1 MPHALGD
8 TEGMRSSRSARSL
21 LPLVLAAVLA
31 TTACAG
37 GTSPGAEPTPTSTD
51 VVGQGTVIQAA
62 DDQAQLCLGAVL
74 ESYPPQCT
82 GVPLVGWDWGTVD
95 GQETAAGTTW
105 GTYAVW
111 GVWDGTTLTVSGA
124 IQLALYDPLPIQDPL
139 LDPANA
145 GTADE
150 GTLAGVLGRISDEV
164 PVEVYG
170 ARIDNGYVFVDVL
183 HDDGTVQAWA
193 DQEHGAGVVA
203 VRSLL
208 RDTSE

>member
-1 MPHALGD
+1 
-8 TEGMRSSRSARSL
+8 MRGRNVTGCR
-21 LPLVLAAVLA
+21 
-31 TTACAG
+31 
-37 GTSPGAEPTPTSTD
+37 PTPTSSD

-62 DDQAQLCLGAVL
+62 GAGAQLCLGPIA

-82 GVPLVGWDWGTVD
+82 GVPLLGWDWATVD

-111 GVWDGTTLTVSGA
+111 GVWDGTTLAVSGA
-124 IQLALYDPLPIQDPL
+124 IQLALYDPLPVQDPL

-150 GTLAGVLGRISDEV
+150 ATLAGVLDRISDEA

-170 ARIDNGYVFVDVL
+170 ARIENGYVFVDVL

-193 DQEHGAGVVA
+193 NQQYGADVVA

-208 RDTSE
+208 RDAGE

>member
-31 TTACAG
+31 TSACAG
-37 GTSPGAEPTPTSTD
+37 ATSPGAEPTPTSTD
-51 VVGQGTVIQAA
+51 VVGQGTVIQTA
-62 DDQAQLCLGAVL
+62 DDEAQLCLGAIA

-82 GVPLVGWDWGTVD
+82 GVPLVGWDWTTVG
-95 GQETAAGTTW
+95 GQETSAGTTW

-111 GVWDGTTLTVSGA
+111 GRWDGTILTVSGA

-145 GTADE
+145 GTATE
-150 GTLAGVLGRISDEV
+150 ATLADVLDRIAAEA

-170 ARIDNGYVFVDVL
+170 ARIENGYVFVDVL

-193 DQEHGAGVVA
+193 DARYGAGVVA

>member
-1 MPHALGD
+1 
-8 TEGMRSSRSARSL
+8 MRSSRSARSL
-21 LPLVLAAVLA
+21 LPLLVAAVLT

-62 DDQAQLCLGAVL
+62 GEEAQLCLGAVL

-82 GVPLVGWDWGTVD
+82 GVPLVGWDWATVD

-105 GTYAVW
+105 GTYTVW
-111 GVWDGTTLTVSGA
+111 GSWDGTSLTVSGA
-124 IQLALYDPLPIQDPL
+124 IQLALYDPLPVQDPQ

-150 GTLAGVLGRISDEV
+150 ATLAGVLDRISDEA

-170 ARIDNGYVFVDVL
+170 ARIENGYVFIDVL

-193 DQEHGAGVVA
+193 DQQYGADVVA

-208 RDTSE
+208 RDAGE